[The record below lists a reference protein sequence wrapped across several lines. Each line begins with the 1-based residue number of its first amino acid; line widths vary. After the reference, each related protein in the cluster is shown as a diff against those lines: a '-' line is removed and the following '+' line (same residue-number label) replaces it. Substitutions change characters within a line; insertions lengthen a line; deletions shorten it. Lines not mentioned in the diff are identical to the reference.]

1 MMMIVS
7 GKRSKFAQGIILS
20 LVLGVGFGGAS
31 VASAQAIDVTS
42 GSDAHYDAGIYV
54 PPGTATTRTESAQIT
69 IEPAASASGIIAS
82 GTRTSLTTAFADDS
96 IVTPGSDSKQVDGI
110 FATNGG
116 SVSMNGGTIK
126 IGAWNAVN
134 GVEALGVTTD
144 GTSVTLKNL
153 GANFTVTGGDG
164 ATTKGLVA
172 TGFGEPTTVVV
183 SGTDLDKITSVDGE
197 VIGMQSFG
205 KGNITFTADAHNVS
219 KDIVV
224 KSTGSGQATAIL
236 ADFGGQNTVTGIRN
250 IDAESASG
258 EAFGLNADGG
268 GKETANNVTMSGTLT
283 VISSGNEA
291 TGIRSYD
298 KGTNTITG
306 ATAINVKT
314 LGQSTARGIYAE
326 QGTVKVAPAS
336 GSSAVTLNVAGGSG
350 ADGITAT
357 HNSSVDFQGDVIVAA
372 QQGGAYGVE
381 LGTGTNNVTGIK
393 NIKVTNA
400 DGFEA
405 AGIYGTDTS
414 KTGGADGTNTITV
427 AGNIDAEVSNADGY
441 AEGVYNSYNQ
451 SLTVTVKGN
460 VTTTSKNGSADVV
473 YSDYDGGGT
482 ADVTVNGTMSV
493 TGKDAF
499 LAYADSGNTVTLT
512 GGGAATVQGTHY
524 AAVAELD
531 EQSTINLKN
540 IVANVVGPQNNTYAL
555 HGFSDGTFNLIN
567 TTITGNGAH
576 GGADVYFANSGSD
589 PDNILN
595 VNIDATSK
603 LTGAVR
609 VEAIGPDMGGI
620 SLTNAGLW
628 NVTGDSNLNANG
640 TSTITNTGTIDM
652 SKDGTTAA
660 SQTFSTIEVNS
671 LNNSGNIIMDVST
684 TDASASDKIIASTAS
699 GNGTLTANIPAAL
712 LNTSYKAYL
721 ESEDAPLIKV
731 TGSNTSNYTIGN
743 NGNNKLELG
752 NWTYKLVTYTMP
764 DGSIGYRL
772 ANSNTMSNK
781 GKTILGSLVSPDY
794 WYYETNALY
803 ADLPNF
809 TSARTDKD
817 VWAHAVHNKLTISI
831 IAISASASDID
842 TNYSGVV
849 AGIDKKLSDNAKG
862 TLWAGVMVGYGKGD
876 SDFDGGNAYTDSGHV
891 SLYTVY
897 KSKSDWY
904 MAGILK
910 YNRYGT
916 EIETA
921 TSAGTT
927 GGVHSSGKLNQNGYG
942 LSIMGG
948 KRFKASKG
956 WFVEPQVEFGYHR
969 IGSGE
974 YNLGDEEVDVDA
986 VTSKRLRAGINF
998 GKNLTYKN
1006 GASLDVFAQASLVH
1020 EFGGDYTINT
1030 SNRYGSGTDSLD
1042 VDYGGSWGL
1051 YKLGVDYSEPRG
1063 NSFGLALT
1071 YNKGG
1076 HRSSPLGVEL
1086 TYNWAF

>member
-1 MMMIVS
+1 
-7 GKRSKFAQGIILS
+7 
-20 LVLGVGFGGAS
+20 
-31 VASAQAIDVTS
+31 VT
-42 GSDAHYDAGIYV
+42 G
-54 PPGTATTRTESAQIT
+54 
-69 IEPAASASGIIAS
+69 
-82 GTRTSLTTAFADDS
+82 
-96 IVTPGSDSKQVDGI
+96 VDG
-110 FATNGG
+110 AK
-116 SVSMNGGTIK
+116 TIG
-126 IGAWNAVN
+126 IVA
-134 GVEALGVTTD
+134 
-144 GTSVTLKNL
+144 
-153 GANFTVTGGDG
+153 
-164 ATTKGLVA
+164 KGINSTA
-172 TGFGEPTTVVV
+172 TVVV
-183 SGTDLDKITSVDGE
+183 SGTDLDKITSGYGDVTGLHAY
-197 VIGMQSFG
+197 G

-224 KSTGSGQATAIL
+224 KSTISGEANAIL
-236 ADFGGQNTVTGIRN
+236 ALSGGQNTVTGIRN

-258 EAFGLNADGG
+258 EAFGLNADGEG
-268 GKETANNVTMSGTLT
+268 SGTPSNNVTMSGTLT
-283 VISSGNEA
+283 VISNGNEA
-291 TGIRSYD
+291 TGIRSFD

-314 LGQSTARGIYAE
+314 LGLSTARGISAE

-350 ADGITAT
+350 ADGIKAT

-372 QQGGAYGVE
+372 QQGGAYGVK

-400 DGFEA
+400 KGFEA

-414 KTGGADGTNTITV
+414 TSGGADGTNTITV
-427 AGNIDAEVSNADGY
+427 AGNIDAEVVTNSDGY
-441 AEGVYNSYNQ
+441 AEGVYNAHNQ
-451 SLTVTVKGN
+451 SMTVTIKGN

-473 YSDYDGGGT
+473 YSSFGNGT
-482 ADVTVNGTMSV
+482 TDVTVNGTMSV
-493 TGKDAF
+493 TGKNAF
-499 LAYADSGNTVTLT
+499 LAYADNGDTVTLT
-512 GGGAATVQGTHY
+512 VGGAATVQGTHY

-555 HGFSDGTFNLIN
+555 YGDSDGTFNLIN

-576 GGADVYFANSGSD
+576 GGADVYFANDGSD

-609 VEAIGPDMGGI
+609 VETVGPDMGGI
-620 SLTNAGLW
+620 NFTNAGLW
-628 NVTGDSNLNANG
+628 NVTGDSNLNASG

-652 SKDGTTAA
+652 SKDGTTSA
-660 SQTFSTIEVNS
+660 SQAFSTIKVKS

-712 LNTSYKAYL
+712 LNTSYKDYL
-721 ESEDAPLIKV
+721 ESEDAPLIKI
-731 TGSNTSNYTIGN
+731 TGSNTSNYTISN

-752 NWTYKLVTYTMP
+752 NWTYNLKSYTMA
-764 DGSIGYRL
+764 DGSTGYRL
-772 ANSNTMSNK
+772 VNSAQLSNK
-781 GKTILGSLVSPDY
+781 GKTAMNAHLSPDY

-803 ADLPNF
+803 SDIHNF

-817 VWAHAVHNKLTISI
+817 VWAHAVHNKLTMSNDN
-831 IAISASASDID
+831 AFSSGDID
-842 TNYSGVV
+842 DTYSGVV
-849 AGIDKKLSDNAKG
+849 AGFDKKLSDNAKG
-862 TLWAGVMVGYGKGD
+862 ALWAGVMVGYGKGD

-916 EIETA
+916 EIESA
-921 TSAGTT
+921 TSAGTA

-969 IGSGE
+969 IGSGT

-998 GKNLTYKN
+998 GKSLSYKS
-1006 GASLDVFAQASLVH
+1006 GANLDVFAQASLVH
-1020 EFGGDYTINT
+1020 EFGGDYTVNT
-1030 SNRYGSGTDSLD
+1030 HGSSGSGSEPFA

-1051 YKLGVDYSEPRG
+1051 YKLGVDYSSPKG
-1063 NSFGLALT
+1063 NSLGFALT

>member
-1 MMMIVS
+1 MMIVS
-7 GKRSKFAQGIILS
+7 GKKSKLAQGIILG
-20 LVLGVGFGGAS
+20 LALGVGLGGAS
-31 VASAQAIDVTS
+31 IASAQVIDVTT
-42 GSDAHYDAGIYV
+42 GSDVHYDAGIYAT
-54 PPGTATTRTESAQIT
+54 PGTATTRTESAQIT
-69 IEPAASASGIIAS
+69 IEPAASASGIIAQ
-82 GTRTSLTTAFADDS
+82 GAGTSLTTAFADDS
-96 IVTPGSDSKQVDGI
+96 IVTPGSDSRQVDGI
-110 FATNGG
+110 YVYNGG

-134 GVEALGVTTD
+134 GVEALGVTD
-144 GTSVTLKNL
+144 STSVTLKNL
-153 GANFTVTGGDG
+153 GANFTVTGVDG
-164 ATTKGLVA
+164 ATTNGLVA
-172 TGFGEPTTVVV
+172 AGLGAPTTIVVT
-183 SGTDLDKITSVDGE
+183 GTDLDKITSVHGE

-258 EAFGLNADGG
+258 KAFGLNADGEG
-268 GKETANNVTMSGTLT
+268 TETANNVTMSGTLT

-291 TGIRSYD
+291 TGIRSFD
-298 KGTNTITG
+298 KGTNIITS

-336 GSSAVTLNVAGGSG
+336 GSSVVTLNVAGGSG

-372 QQGGAYGVE
+372 QQGSAYGVK

-400 DGFEA
+400 DGYEA

-414 KTGGADGTNTITV
+414 SSGGADGTNTITI
-427 AGNIDAEVSNADGY
+427 AGNIDAEVTNSDGY

-460 VTTTSKNGSADVV
+460 VTTTSKNGTADVV
-473 YSDYDGGGT
+473 YNDYGNGT
-482 ADVTVNGTMSV
+482 TDMTVNGTMSV
-493 TGKDAF
+493 IGKDAF
-499 LAYADSGNTVTLT
+499 LAYADRGDTVTLT

-524 AAVAELD
+524 AAVAEVD

-540 IVANVVGPQNNTYAL
+540 IVANVVGPQDNTYAL
-555 HGFSDGTFNLIN
+555 YGDSDGTFNLIN

-576 GGADVYFANSGSD
+576 GGADVYYANDGSD

-603 LTGAVR
+603 ITGVIR
-609 VEAIGPDMGGI
+609 VETVGPDMGGI
-620 SLTNAGLW
+620 NLTNAGLW
-628 NVTGDSNLNANG
+628 NVTGDSNLNASG

-652 SKDGTTAA
+652 SKDGTTSA
-660 SQTFSTIEVNS
+660 SQAFSTIEVNS

-684 TDASASDKIIASTAS
+684 TDASASDKIIATTAS

-712 LNTSYKAYL
+712 LNTSYKDYL

-752 NWTYKLVTYTMP
+752 NWTYNLKSYTMA
-764 DGSIGYRL
+764 DGSTGYRL
-772 ANSNTMSNK
+772 VNSAQLSNK
-781 GKTILGSLVSPDY
+781 GKTAMNARLSPDY

-803 ADLPNF
+803 SDIHNF

-817 VWAHAVHNKLTISI
+817 VWAHAVHNKLTMSNDN
-831 IAISASASDID
+831 AFSSGDID
-842 TNYSGVV
+842 DTYSGVV
-849 AGIDKKLSDNAKG
+849 AGFDKKLSDNAKG
-862 TLWAGVMVGYGKGD
+862 ALWAGVMVGYGKGN

-916 EIETA
+916 EIESA
-921 TSAGTT
+921 TSAGTA

-969 IGSGE
+969 IGSGT

-998 GKNLTYKN
+998 GKSLSYKS
-1006 GASLDVFAQASLVH
+1006 GANLDVFAQASLVH
-1020 EFGGDYTINT
+1020 EFGGDYTVNT
-1030 SNRYGSGTDSLD
+1030 HGSSGSGSEPFE

-1051 YKLGVDYSEPRG
+1051 YKLGVDYSSPKG
-1063 NSFGLALT
+1063 NSLGFALT